1 MVNNSAVQA
10 YLLVVLISS
19 AASIAV
25 TPSTNQTVI
34 ISLDNYSNS
43 QYYASV
49 SIGTPPQTLNFQF
62 STAEGRSWM
71 PSTSC
76 VSPFCLFHNNF
87 DLKNSS
93 TAHSYPDDKVEIA
106 VESQRVN
113 GTVVSDTV
121 LIANNLVVNDFY
133 FVLASAVSGCPL
145 TNAQFDGVIGLGP
158 SNSVGGQLS
167 LLGLLVQQKL
177 VEASEFSVY
186 YTTIDNSQGSRLIL
200 GGSDPS
206 LYIGNL
212 TTHTNIG
219 GSDYWQ
225 LNVTAVSVAG
235 VPVLNTMSVAVIDS
249 SQQGLVMP
257 KSTQTVLQTYTWVA
271 SDCSNLST
279 LQALTITIDDVHFT
293 ISASDYVLKATS
305 SGDNSIKSCSSTIS
319 YDDYVGESYVIV
331 LGDSFLKAYYSYYSI
346 DRQQIMLAK
355 AA

>member
-25 TPSTNQTVI
+25 TPSTNQTVV

-49 SIGTPPQTLNFQF
+49 SIGTPPQALYFQF

-71 PSTSC
+71 PSSSC

-113 GTVVSDTV
+113 GTVMSDTV

-133 FVLASAVSGCPL
+133 LVLASAVSGYPL
-145 TNAQFDGVIGLGP
+145 TNVQFDGVIGLGP
-158 SNSVGGQLS
+158 SNSVGGQPT
-167 LLGLLVQQKL
+167 LLGLLVQQEL
-177 VEASEFSVY
+177 IEASEFSVY
-186 YTTIDNSQGSRLIL
+186 YTTDNSQGSRVIL

-212 TTHTNIG
+212 TTHNNIG

-235 VPVLNTMSVAVIDS
+235 VPVLNTRSVAVIDS

-257 KSTQTVLQTYTWVA
+257 KCTQTVLQTYTWVA

-279 LQALTITIDDVHFT
+279 LQALTITIDEVDFT
-293 ISASDYVLKATS
+293 ISPSDYVLKATS
-305 SGDNSIKSCSSTIS
+305 SLDNSIKSCSSTIS
-319 YDDYVGESYVIV
+319 YDDYVGESYGIV